1 MDSKELKPVDLK
13 GNQPWIFIGRTDA
26 EAEAPM
32 LWPPDVKSWLI
43 GKDPD
48 SRKDSRQEEKG
59 MTEDEMVGWY
69 HRLNGHEFEQT
80 LWVGEGQGS
89 LVCCSPWGC
98 KELEMT
104 EVLNNDSKIF
114 DLQCCVSFSIAIH
127 GRVIQLCIFQII
139 FHYRL
144 LQDIEC
150 RSVCRTEGPC
160 WLSILF
166 TFLGQLS
173 GMQDL
178 SSPARDEIHTHYV
191 GSMKS

>member
-1 MDSKELKPVDLK
+1 M
-13 GNQPWIFIGRTDA
+13 
-26 EAEAPM
+26 
-32 LWPPDVKSWLI
+32 
-43 GKDPD
+43 
-48 SRKDSRQEEKG
+48 
-59 MTEDEMVGWY
+59 
-69 HRLNGHEFEQT
+69 
-80 LWVGEGQGS
+80 
-89 LVCCSPWGC
+89 CCSPWGC

-104 EVLNNDSKIF
+104 EGLNNDSKIF

-166 TFLGQLS
+166 TFLGQLC